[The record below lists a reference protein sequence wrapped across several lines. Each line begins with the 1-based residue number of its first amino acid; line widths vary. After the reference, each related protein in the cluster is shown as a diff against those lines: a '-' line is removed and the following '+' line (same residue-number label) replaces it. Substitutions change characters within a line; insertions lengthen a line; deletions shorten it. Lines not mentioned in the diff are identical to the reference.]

1 MITVKLQDIMESQ
14 EVMRTLSNKQLRGRT
29 AFKVARLL
37 KKLEA
42 ELTTFNETRVKIIEQ
57 YAKKDENGEFITNEK
72 NEYQFDPEQANKFV
86 EEINKLL
93 SEEIQVDANP
103 ILLSE
108 IEDLDFSPAE
118 IVALEPF
125 MEEE

>member
-1 MITVKLQDIMESQ
+1 MIKVTLKDIVESQ
-14 EVMRTLSNKQLRGRT
+14 DVMRALSSKQLRGRV

-42 ELTTFNETRVKIIEQ
+42 ELATFNDTRIKLIET
-57 YAKKDENGEFITNEK
+57 YAKKDDEGNFVTNEK
-72 NEYQFDPEQANKFV
+72 NEYQFDADNANKFV

-93 SEEIQVDANP
+93 LEEIDIDANP
-103 ILLSE
+103 ILVDE
-108 IEDLDFSPAE
+108 IEELNFTPAE

-125 MEEE
+125 MDE